1 MLHAS
6 YGWEADLWSVGVI
19 LYIMLSGMP
28 PFWGRT
34 DAEIFDRILNEPLDL
49 KIEPWPEVSQPAKNL
64 VAGYALTLNLDSSPS
79 SGLTLPARRRTGCGG
94 AVRTPKSNVGSRGE
108 RCFQGSRDSETLVEG
123 CV

>member
-1 MLHAS
+1 MTPSRGCGRSAYYLAPEVLHAS

-49 KIEPWPEVSQPAKNL
+49 KIEPWPEVSQPAKDL
-64 VAGYALTLNLDSSPS
+64 VAGCARSPCS
-79 SGLTLPARRRTGCGG
+79 PT
-94 AVRTPKSNVGSRGE
+94 
-108 RCFQGSRDSETLVEG
+108 
-123 CV
+123 